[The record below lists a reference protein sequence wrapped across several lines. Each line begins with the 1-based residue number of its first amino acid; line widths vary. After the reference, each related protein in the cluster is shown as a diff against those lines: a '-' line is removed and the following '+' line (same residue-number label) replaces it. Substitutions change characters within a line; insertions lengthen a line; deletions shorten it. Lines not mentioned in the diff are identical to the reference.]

1 MSRNQEDENFYGGS
15 FRPAGKISS
24 AKIKTKDMHMKKI
37 VTLLTFCCLIL
48 VSRHV
53 QAADEKKMAG
63 WKAGVA
69 RVVITPDEYIWMAG
83 YANRNHVAEGKLQ
96 DLWAKAIVLQDAN
109 GKRCVLITLDLCGIP
124 KDMSDNIRNQLKA
137 KYNLAKAQTIINC
150 SHTHSGPVV
159 SNALPTVYDLNPD
172 QAQQVKVYTVKLIKQ
187 IVSLVGDAIKV
198 LQPADVFSENGFARF
213 QVNRRNNNE
222 NFLLLQS
229 ELKGPNDYAVPVIK
243 VADQSGAIMAIA
255 FGYACHNT
263 VLNGYQW
270 SGDYA
275 GFAQTELEKM
285 YPGAV
290 ALFFQGAGADQ
301 NPLPRRTVPLAK
313 QYGKELAYAV
323 EHVLSKPMLQQP
335 AQLSFSYS
343 EVQLPLN
350 APPSKEELELM
361 SKDTSAAYK
370 RRSAAHLLSQVKKGV
385 APIKSYPYPVQV
397 WKIGNQ
403 PVFALGGELVIH
415 YAIELKKLYG
425 PNAFVL
431 GYSNDIM
438 AYIPS
443 AEILRESNDKESGY
457 AFYDPTN
464 HNAVAYEGGLFT
476 QLAYGLPS
484 TWAANIETVILN
496 EAQRM
501 ARLAGVKLAAYK

>member
-1 MSRNQEDENFYGGS
+1 
-15 FRPAGKISS
+15 
-24 AKIKTKDMHMKKI
+24 MKKI
-37 VTLLTFCCLIL
+37 VALVTLNCVLIISQQ
-48 VSRHV
+48 VN
-53 QAADEKKMAG
+53 AADKRKMAG

-69 RVVITPDEYIWMAG
+69 RVVITPGEQMWMAG
-83 YANRNHVAEGKLQ
+83 YASRDHVAEGKLQ
-96 DLWAKAIVLQDAN
+96 DIWAKAIVLQDAN

-124 KDMSDNIRNQLKA
+124 KDMSDNIRNKLKA
-137 KYNLAKAQTIINC
+137 KYNLTKAQAIINC

-159 SNALPTVYDLNPD
+159 SNSLPNLYDLNPE
-172 QAQQVKVYTVKLIKQ
+172 QAQQVKAYSDWLIKQ
-187 IVSLVGDAIKV
+187 IVLLVGDAIKS

-222 NFLLLQS
+222 AFLLLQS
-229 ELKGPNDYAVPVIK
+229 ELNGPNDYAVPVIK
-243 VADQSGAIMAIA
+243 VADKSGSLIAIA

-275 GFAQTELEKM
+275 GFAQIELEKM

-335 AQLSFSYS
+335 PQLSFSYS

-350 APPSKEELELM
+350 EVPSNDELELM
-361 SKDTSAAYK
+361 TKDTVAAYI
-370 RRSAAHLLSQVKKGV
+370 RRSAAHLLNQIKKGV
-385 APIKSYPYPVQV
+385 SPIKSYPYPVQV

-415 YAIELKKLYG
+415 YAIELKKLFG

-443 AEILRESNDKESGY
+443 AQILRESNDKESGY

-464 HNAVAYEGGLFT
+464 HNAIAYEGGLFT

-484 TWAANIETVILN
+484 TWASNIETVILN
-496 EAQRM
+496 EAQRL
-501 ARLAGVKLAAYK
+501 AKQAGVKLVAYK